1 MRAIRKFHT
10 PEEIASVPLAADN
23 LYVLSG
29 QRMGCVCDTDL
40 GRKII
45 IHISSLQCSMD
56 KTMGRL
62 HKLA

>member
-10 PEEIASVPLAADN
+10 PEEIASAALTADN

-45 IHISSLQCSMD
+45 IHISSLQCSMG
-56 KTMGRL
+56 TPVGRL
-62 HKLA
+62 HRHA